1 MEICGSAKNP
11 ILKQEAVIMSQYIEF
26 FVKSKEDNFT
36 CIASF
41 PRSHIIYQTLVNE
54 VPYGKICKL
63 NFSSISRVILSLTE
77 KKVEWRKR
85 KEEYDNMWDRIGTFN
100 NSVQEKLEAMA
111 EFREALLEIKEN
123 IDDIDNAINY
133 LKVFQLMVEEM
144 QTDSTIG
151 LYCGIEVGEPTVED
165 IKV

>member
-1 MEICGSAKNP
+1 
-11 ILKQEAVIMSQYIEF
+11 MSQYIEF

-41 PRSHIIYQTLVNE
+41 PRSHTIYQILVNE
-54 VPYGKICKL
+54 VPYGKISKLSSSFISHIIYLLYERKVKCKQA
-63 NFSSISRVILSLTE
+63 
-77 KKVEWRKR
+77 
-85 KEEYDNMWDRIGTFN
+85 KEEYDNMLDRISAFN
-100 NSVQEKLEAMA
+100 NSVQEKKEAILELRGIFTDLK
-111 EFREALLEIKEN
+111 EEAEN
-123 IDDIDNAINY
+123 IYDAINY

-144 QTDSTIG
+144 KNDSTIG

>member
-1 MEICGSAKNP
+1 
-11 ILKQEAVIMSQYIEF
+11 MSQYIEF

-41 PRSHIIYQTLVNE
+41 SRSHIIYQTLVNE

-111 EFREALLEIKEN
+111 EFREVLLEIKEN
-123 IDDIDNAINY
+123 IGDIDNAINY

-144 QTDSTIG
+144 QIDSTIG
-151 LYCGIEVGEPTVED
+151 LYCGIEVGEPTVEN